1 MKKIIL
7 STIAITSIL
16 ANCSKEDAMA
26 NESNNDKS
34 AFKSSILNE
43 NNSVTS
49 RVAGKEYTEQL
60 PYLDAHTDFL
70 TFSIEND
77 LNHKINDSEIE
88 WKVINSLYNTDLS
101 TAEKQFLIY
110 IILAK
115 KDLLGT
121 QNETPTQD
129 QAALIA
135 NYAKELV
142 ASKYIG
148 YCLLYNTL
156 VTLNK
161 DSQNTQLVKDLAKQ
175 IVTYSGTETFHSD
188 FVRKPEGRDP
198 YINKVKEDYT
208 FLDKIEDLQ

>member
-16 ANCSKEDAMA
+16 TNCSKEDAMA

-34 AFKSSILNE
+34 AFKSSVLNE
-43 NNSVTS
+43 NNSATNRIV
-49 RVAGKEYTEQL
+49 GKEYTEQL

-70 TFSIEND
+70 TFSTEND
-77 LNHKINDSEIE
+77 LNHKMNDSKIG
-88 WKVINSLYNTDLS
+88 WKAISSLYHIDLS

-115 KDLLGT
+115 KDLLGI
-121 QNETPTQD
+121 QNDTPTQD
-129 QAALIA
+129 QAALII

-161 DSQNTQLVKDLAKQ
+161 DSQNSQLVKDLAKQ
-175 IVTYSGTETFHSD
+175 IVTYSGAETFHSD
-188 FVRKPEGRDP
+188 FVSKPEGRDP

-208 FLDKIEDLQ
+208 YLDKIKDLQ